1 MFRDYDTTKHRLN
14 NMTDYE
20 IMKPLSIFQNLSQY
34 SYLDKPS
41 EYSQLVKKRKT
52 KWEKNGGK
60 ERRKVI
66 KLKYKD

>member
-41 EYSQLVKKRKT
+41 QYSQLVKKRK
-52 KWEKNGGK
+52 KKK
-60 ERRKVI
+60 ERKRAKE
-66 KLKYKD
+66 

>member
-41 EYSQLVKKRKT
+41 QYSQLVKKRK
-52 KWEKNGGK
+52 KKERKREK

>member
-41 EYSQLVKKRKT
+41 QYSQLVKKRK
-52 KWEKNGGK
+52 K
-60 ERRKVI
+60 EREREGK
-66 KLKYKD
+66 KEEK

>member
-34 SYLDKPS
+34 SHLDKPS
-41 EYSQLVKKRKT
+41 EYSQLVKKRK
-52 KWEKNGGK
+52 KKGRKMEGKKEEK
-60 ERRKVI
+60 
-66 KLKYKD
+66 